1 MQTLGGDQIPRS
13 NHQQRCPGG
22 EIGRHKGLKIPRLN
36 CRAGSSPA
44 PGPIAHIT
52 LLFLLQ
58 LNLLRRFARADLQ
71 VLLDETAERYGHFQ
85 EYGLASP
92 YLWR

>member
-1 MQTLGGDQIPRS
+1 
-13 NHQQRCPGG
+13 
-22 EIGRHKGLKIPRLN
+22 
-36 CRAGSSPA
+36 
-44 PGPIAHIT
+44 
-52 LLFLLQ
+52 LQ